1 LKDCSVKV
9 YYYAIER
16 WYFVDM
22 DLKLQK
28 LIRKEA
34 EYKSTNLGL
43 NLLIS
48 RLQRRYS
55 INPSQAELDDCLQEI
70 KAFIEKYAS
79 IMKNDI
85 EAIKN
90 L

>member
-1 LKDCSVKV
+1 MEL
-9 YYYAIER
+9 
-16 WYFVDM
+16 

-28 LIRKEA
+28 LVKKEA
-34 EYKSTNLGL
+34 EYKSGNLGF

-55 INPSQAELDDCLQEI
+55 INPSQAELDNCLQEI
-70 KAFIEKYAS
+70 KAFFEKYVS